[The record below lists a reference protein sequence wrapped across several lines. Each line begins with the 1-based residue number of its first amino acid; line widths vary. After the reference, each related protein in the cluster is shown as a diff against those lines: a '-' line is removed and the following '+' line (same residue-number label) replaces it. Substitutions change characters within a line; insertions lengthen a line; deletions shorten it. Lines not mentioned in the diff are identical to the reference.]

1 MIGFLRGKLA
11 AKKVPLLLIDVNG
24 VGYEV
29 EAPMSTFY
37 QLPALGETV
46 TLYTHLAIRE
56 DAHSLYGFFAENERA
71 LFRSLIKV
79 NGVGAKLALTI
90 LSGLSCDEFHRA
102 VDCNDV
108 SALVRLPGI
117 GKKTAERL
125 IIEMRD
131 RLPGAEAGSAIPA
144 KPGTEAAAIAASPA
158 QDAVAALIAL
168 GFKPPDASR
177 MVRDIPAEGK
187 TSEDLIRLALRSAA
201 K

>member
-11 AKKVPLLLIDVNG
+11 AKKVPVLWLDVNG
-24 VGYEV
+24 VGYEL

-37 QLPALGETV
+37 QLPALGEAV
-46 TLYTHLAIRE
+46 TLYTHLSIRE

-90 LSGLSCDEFHRA
+90 LSGLNSDEFHRA
-102 VDCNDV
+102 VESNDV

-131 RLPGAEAGSAIPA
+131 RLPGVEAGAAQPA
-144 KPGTEAAAIAASPA
+144 KPGAPAEANPV
-158 QDAVAALIAL
+158 QDAVSALIAL
-168 GFKPPDASR
+168 GFKPPEASR
-177 MVRDIPAEGK
+177 MVRDIPSEGK
-187 TSEDLIRLALRSAA
+187 TSEDLIRQALKAAA

>member
-11 AKKVPLLLIDVNG
+11 AKKVPFLLLDVNG
-24 VGYEV
+24 VGYEL

-37 QLPALGETV
+37 QLPPLGETV
-46 TLYTHLAIRE
+46 TLHTHMAVRE
-56 DAHSLYGFFAENERA
+56 DAHSLYGFFAESERA
-71 LFRSLIKV
+71 LFRSLIRV

-90 LSGLSCDEFHRA
+90 LSGLNGDEFHRA
-102 VDCNDV
+102 IEFNDV

-131 RLPGAEAGSAIPA
+131 RLPESEGGALAPSGPNAPAEANPV
-144 KPGTEAAAIAASPA
+144 
-158 QDAVAALIAL
+158 QDAVSALIAL
-168 GFKPPDASR
+168 GFKPPEASR
-177 MVRDIPAEGK
+177 MVRDIPSEGK
-187 TSEDLIRLALRSAA
+187 SSEDLIRHALKAAA